1 MHESV
6 VDPQPAPNSADLAA
20 ENRRRTALK
29 LLGIAAVIAAAA
41 VFSLCAGRYGL
52 SIADILDA
60 LLHPNAGTAA
70 SNVVW
75 HVRLPR
81 ILLALLAGGGL
92 ALSGAAFQALFA
104 NPLAAPDTLGVATGA
119 SFGAVLA
126 ILFGLPAAGIQMGA
140 VLSGAAAILLV
151 MLVSRT
157 RPGESGSILMIVL
170 SGMVVGALF
179 TAFVGIVKFA
189 ADPQDALPSIT
200 FWIMGSLTGA
210 GLPQIL
216 ACLPL
221 LVIGSAVLLLLRWRL
236 NILALPA
243 DEAAS
248 FGVNTQALRWT
259 VILAATV
266 VTASV
271 VSICGLIGW
280 VGLLVPHAARML
292 FGSAN
297 ERVLPA
303 CLLLGGLFLL
313 LIDTAARSLSE
324 AEIPVS
330 ILTAIAV
337 PADGSVKGGRPMQI
351 EVRNGAFHYPNG
363 KSVLQSVNFSFD
375 GRGVFAVLG
384 PNGAGKT
391 TLLKCLLGLLPW
403 SSGASFF
410 NGRDRREWSTRE
422 FWRRTAYV
430 PQARAS
436 AFAPLTLRELVVLGR
451 SARIGAFSQPSRTD
465 WTACDHAMELVGIRV
480 LAERLTTEVSG
491 GQLQLAY
498 IARALAAEPELLV
511 LDEPESSLDF
521 KNQAAVLNVID
532 QLTSSGLGV
541 ILNTHF
547 PAHALARAASGILV
561 PQGKPPIF
569 GTAAELFSE
578 AKLSA
583 LFGIDVRIR
592 TLDFDGRQTPVVA
605 AVS

>member
-1 MHESV
+1 
-6 VDPQPAPNSADLAA
+6 
-20 ENRRRTALK
+20 
-29 LLGIAAVIAAAA
+29 
-41 VFSLCAGRYGL
+41 
-52 SIADILDA
+52 
-60 LLHPNAGTAA
+60 
-70 SNVVW
+70 
-75 HVRLPR
+75 
-81 ILLALLAGGGL
+81 
-92 ALSGAAFQALFA
+92 
-104 NPLAAPDTLGVATGA
+104 
-119 SFGAVLA
+119 
-126 ILFGLPAAGIQMGA
+126 
-140 VLSGAAAILLV
+140 
-151 MLVSRT
+151 
-157 RPGESGSILMIVL
+157 
-170 SGMVVGALF
+170 
-179 TAFVGIVKFA
+179 
-189 ADPQDALPSIT
+189 
-200 FWIMGSLTGA
+200 
-210 GLPQIL
+210 
-216 ACLPL
+216 
-221 LVIGSAVLLLLRWRL
+221 
-236 NILALPA
+236 
-243 DEAAS
+243 
-248 FGVNTQALRWT
+248 
-259 VILAATV
+259 
-266 VTASV
+266 
-271 VSICGLIGW
+271 
-280 VGLLVPHAARML
+280 
-292 FGSAN
+292 
-297 ERVLPA
+297 
-303 CLLLGGLFLL
+303 
-313 LIDTAARSLSE
+313 
-324 AEIPVS
+324 
-330 ILTAIAV
+330 
-337 PADGSVKGGRPMQI
+337 MQI

-592 TLDFDGRQTPVVA
+592 TLDFDGRQTPVVT

>member
-1 MHESV
+1 MHESI

-200 FWIMGSLTGA
+200 FWIMGSLTGT

-221 LVIGSAVLLLLRWRL
+221 LVIGSAVLLLRWRL

-330 ILTAIAV
+330 ILTAIVGAPV
-337 PADGSVKGGRPMQI
+337 FILLLRRTGGR
-351 EVRNGAFHYPNG
+351 
-363 KSVLQSVNFSFD
+363 
-375 GRGVFAVLG
+375 
-384 PNGAGKT
+384 
-391 TLLKCLLGLLPW
+391 
-403 SSGASFF
+403 
-410 NGRDRREWSTRE
+410 
-422 FWRRTAYV
+422 
-430 PQARAS
+430 
-436 AFAPLTLRELVVLGR
+436 
-451 SARIGAFSQPSRTD
+451 
-465 WTACDHAMELVGIRV
+465 
-480 LAERLTTEVSG
+480 
-491 GQLQLAY
+491 
-498 IARALAAEPELLV
+498 
-511 LDEPESSLDF
+511 
-521 KNQAAVLNVID
+521 
-532 QLTSSGLGV
+532 
-541 ILNTHF
+541 
-547 PAHALARAASGILV
+547 
-561 PQGKPPIF
+561 F
-569 GTAAELFSE
+569 G
-578 AKLSA
+578 
-583 LFGIDVRIR
+583 
-592 TLDFDGRQTPVVA
+592 
-605 AVS
+605 

>member
-1 MHESV
+1 
-6 VDPQPAPNSADLAA
+6 
-20 ENRRRTALK
+20 
-29 LLGIAAVIAAAA
+29 
-41 VFSLCAGRYGL
+41 
-52 SIADILDA
+52 
-60 LLHPNAGTAA
+60 
-70 SNVVW
+70 
-75 HVRLPR
+75 
-81 ILLALLAGGGL
+81 
-92 ALSGAAFQALFA
+92 
-104 NPLAAPDTLGVATGA
+104 
-119 SFGAVLA
+119 
-126 ILFGLPAAGIQMGA
+126 
-140 VLSGAAAILLV
+140 
-151 MLVSRT
+151 
-157 RPGESGSILMIVL
+157 
-170 SGMVVGALF
+170 
-179 TAFVGIVKFA
+179 
-189 ADPQDALPSIT
+189 
-200 FWIMGSLTGA
+200 
-210 GLPQIL
+210 
-216 ACLPL
+216 
-221 LVIGSAVLLLLRWRL
+221 
-236 NILALPA
+236 
-243 DEAAS
+243 
-248 FGVNTQALRWT
+248 
-259 VILAATV
+259 
-266 VTASV
+266 
-271 VSICGLIGW
+271 
-280 VGLLVPHAARML
+280 
-292 FGSAN
+292 
-297 ERVLPA
+297 
-303 CLLLGGLFLL
+303 
-313 LIDTAARSLSE
+313 
-324 AEIPVS
+324 
-330 ILTAIAV
+330 
-337 PADGSVKGGRPMQI
+337 MQI

-521 KNQAAVLNVID
+521 KNQAAVLNVIE

-541 ILNTHF
+541 IINTHF

-583 LFGIDVRIR
+583 LSTSASARLISTVDRPRLSPPSPEPQSLLR
-592 TLDFDGRQTPVVA
+592 TTRTVHTACRQLPQQHALCSQKTFFCNQRFCD
-605 AVS
+605 